1 MNKKIERKWQ
11 VKRYKVRKR
20 IHFLKFTN
28 HKIKMKILC
37 SKACVWMLKDKKR
50 DGKQRVNNIYK
61 NMCVIVSLVIYS
73 VINN

>member
-1 MNKKIERKWQ
+1 
-11 VKRYKVRKR
+11 
-20 IHFLKFTN
+20 
-28 HKIKMKILC
+28 MKILY

-61 NMCVIVSLVIYS
+61 NNMCVIVSLVIYS

>member
-28 HKIKMKILC
+28 HKIKMKILY